1 VAKSYFV
8 ADLLAANLAEAGDIL
23 IPIEEGAVTAE
34 HIAASLGEIVTGA
47 KPGRADAEQITV
59 FKSCGL
65 AVQDVS
71 TAVAVARAAREQGV
85 GTEVA
90 L

>member
-1 VAKSYFV
+1 VRSYFV
-8 ADLLAANLAEAGDIL
+8 ADLREANLAEAGDIL

-34 HIAASLGEIVTGA
+34 HIAASLGEIVIGE
-47 KPGRADAEQITV
+47 KPGRTSAEQVAV

-71 TAVAVARAAREQGV
+71 TAVAAVRAARERGV